1 MEIGSNRPR
10 HHRLMKEPKD
20 KYLQIRNILNIIFML
35 GAIAGVSIYFLANA
49 TVGTIII
56 LAAMVF
62 KIIECCIRFIH

>member
-10 HHRLMKEPKD
+10 HHRLMEELED
-20 KYLQIRNILNIIFML
+20 KYLHIRNILNIIFML
-35 GAIAGVSIYFLANA
+35 GAIAGVAIYFLANT

-62 KIIECCIRFIH
+62 KIVECCLRFIR

>member
-10 HHRLMKEPKD
+10 HHRLTEEPED
-20 KYLQIRNILNIIFML
+20 KYLRVRNILNIIFML
-35 GAIAGVSIYFLANA
+35 GAIAGVAIYFLANT

-62 KIIECCIRFIH
+62 KIVECCLRFIR

>member
-10 HHRLMKEPKD
+10 HHRQTEEPED
-20 KYLQIRNILNIIFML
+20 KYLQIRNILNTIFML
-35 GAIAGVSIYFLANA
+35 GAIVGVAIYFLANT

-62 KIIECCIRFIH
+62 KIVECCLRFIH